1 MRFVTIAIAATIAV
15 STLACGSSPVDEEGD
30 ADPDTEAAA
39 TESQAASADDCKP
52 RPWQPL
58 GVCHVWRRDELRSIG
73 CPRNKGRGWRE
84 WSQSGCSYAPGG
96 VCERGEPR
104 RQLREE
110 ASLPWCSR

>member
-1 MRFVTIAIAATIAV
+1 MRRIPIIVATIISSITAVACGVAPEDDDVAATQDELL
-15 STLACGSSPVDEEGD
+15 ST
-30 ADPDTEAAA
+30 
-39 TESQAASADDCKP
+39 SADGCTA

-58 GVCHVWRRDELRSIG
+58 GVCHVWRRDELKSIG
-73 CPRNKGRGWRE
+73 CPLNKGRGWRE
-84 WSQSGCSYAPGG
+84 WSQSGCSYLPGG

>member
-1 MRFVTIAIAATIAV
+1 MRFVTIAIAAAVAV
-15 STLACGSSPVDEEGD
+15 SALACGSSSVDEE
-30 ADPDTEAAA
+30 ADPETEAAETA
-39 TESQAASADDCKP
+39 SQAASADDCTA

-84 WSQSGCSYAPGG
+84 WSQSGCSYVPGG
-96 VCERGEPR
+96 VCDRGEPR